1 MRPEPRSCAPPC
13 RGKVIEVLVKGQ
25 AVAEGDPMLV
35 LEAMKMENVLRAAG
49 EGQVGTIRV
58 ASGEAV
64 EKDAVL
70 IALAD

>member
-1 MRPEPRSCAPPC
+1 MVA
-13 RGKVIEVLVKGQ
+13 KGQ
-25 AVAEGDPMLV
+25 TVAEGEPMLV

-49 EGQVGTIRV
+49 EGQVGAIHV
-58 ASGEAV
+58 SAGQAV